1 VLWTTSHTAFL
12 ALVYRLNNPY
22 RSRALVA
29 ALLAFLVLP
38 AVAGEATVA
47 AASSLRFALEE
58 IVARFSAATG
68 REVRVS
74 YGASGDLVR
83 QIAQGAPFELFLSA
97 DEDYVYQLHAQ
108 GLALDRGSLYALGR
122 IVLFAPRDSP
132 LGRASFESL
141 REAERSGKVSRF
153 VIPNPE
159 HAPYG
164 RAAREVLRHEGLWEA
179 LQPHLVMGENA
190 AQALYYATSG
200 ATQGGILPLSLVT
213 PPELAGRG
221 AYTLI
226 RSELHAPIRHR
237 MVLLADAGATA
248 RRFYVYLQSPDL
260 YEIFERHGFN
270 PP

>member
-1 VLWTTSHTAFL
+1 
-12 ALVYRLNNPY
+12 VYRLNNPY
-22 RSRALVA
+22 RPRALVA
-29 ALLAFLVLP
+29 ALLTVLALP
-38 AVAGEATVA
+38 AVAGEATIA

-83 QIAQGAPFELFLSA
+83 QIARGAPFELFLSA

-108 GLALDRGSLYALGR
+108 SLALDRGSLYALGR

-132 LGRASFESL
+132 LGRAPSFESL
-141 REAERSGKVSRF
+141 REAERSGKLSRF

-164 RAAREVLRHEGLWEA
+164 RAARDVLRHEGLWEA
-179 LQPHLVMGENA
+179 IQPHLVMGENA

-213 PPELAGRG
+213 PPELVGRG
-221 AYTLI
+221 TYVLI
-226 RSELHAPIRHR
+226 PSELHAPIRHR

-248 RRFYVYLQSPDL
+248 RRFYVYLQSRDL
-260 YEIFERHGFN
+260 YDVFERHGFN
-270 PP
+270 PPCPAARETGHC